1 MSNASCIW
9 REEEIADYMLGRMA
23 EEKRRQ
29 LQLHLASCTR
39 CTELRRE
46 WSAILQPE
54 EAMSMPTPSPTLK
67 RRLMRRIAYERWFS
81 RRKKKIEAAFAV
93 RRTAVLFLCLMSLFF
108 FQRDSGP
115 SDERTLAAHLPN
127 MGIVMDPHTVLHV
140 ASVAPSHAKSYVWV
154 NNTSNEMLILTKGLA
169 PLPETDYQVWFIT
182 QDRRSRVGLLRWE
195 NGIAQLYFQ
204 GGELGLVENIA
215 VSVEP
220 KGGSFTPT
228 SPDAIFV
235 NLRTR

>member
-9 REEEIADYMLGRMA
+9 REEEIADYLLGRMA
-23 EEKRRQ
+23 EGKRRD
-29 LQLHLASCTR
+29 LQLHLLSCTR
-39 CTELRRE
+39 CAELHRE
-46 WSAILQPE
+46 WSAILEPS
-54 EAMSMPTPSPTLK
+54 EAMPMPTPSPTLK
-67 RRLMRRIAYERWFS
+67 RRLLRRIAFERWLS
-81 RRKKKIEAAFAV
+81 WRKKDIGAAIAV
-93 RRTAVLFLCLMSLFF
+93 KRAAVLFLCLMSLFF
-108 FQRDSGP
+108 FQRDSGLP
-115 SDERTLAAHLPN
+115 DERTLAANLPN
-127 MGIVMDPHTVLHV
+127 MDIVMDPHTVLHV
-140 ASVAPSHAKSYVWV
+140 ASVVPSHAKSYVWV

-182 QDRRSRVGLLRWE
+182 EDRRSRVGLLRWE

>member
-9 REEEIADYMLGRMA
+9 REEEIADYLLGRMA
-23 EEKRRQ
+23 EEKRRD
-29 LQLHLASCTR
+29 LQFHLLSCSRCAELH
-39 CTELRRE
+39 RE
-46 WSAILQPE
+46 WSAILEPSE
-54 EAMSMPTPSPTLK
+54 DMPMLTPSPTLK
-67 RRLMRRIAYERWFS
+67 RRLMRRISYERWFS
-81 RRKKKIEAAFAV
+81 RRKKEVKAAIPV
-93 RRTAVLFLCLMSLFF
+93 RRAAVLFLGLMSLFF
-108 FQRDSGP
+108 FQRDSGL
-115 SDERTLAAHLPN
+115 SDEGALAAHLPN
-127 MGIVMDPHTVLHV
+127 MDIVMDPHTVLHV
-140 ASVAPSHAKSYVWV
+140 ASVVPSHAKSYVWV